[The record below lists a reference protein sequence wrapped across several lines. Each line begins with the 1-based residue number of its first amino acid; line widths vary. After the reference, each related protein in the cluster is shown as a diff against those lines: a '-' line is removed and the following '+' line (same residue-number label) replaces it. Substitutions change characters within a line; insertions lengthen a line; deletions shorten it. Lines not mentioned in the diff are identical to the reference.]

1 MAVKIRMTRM
11 GAKKK
16 PFYRIVAS
24 DSKRAR
30 DGKYIELIGTY
41 DPTTNPTSIKVNE
54 ELAMKWLENGA
65 IPSDTV
71 RNIFTKLGLMEKFSK
86 SKAPKAKKETEK
98 AVKEEKK
105 EAPKKAAAKKAPAK
119 KETAEKEPAKKP
131 TAKKAPAKKTTTKKE
146 EK

>member
-54 ELAMKWLENGA
+54 DGA

-119 KETAEKEPAKKP
+119 KETAKKEPAKKP